1 MKALICGKLKYPDG
15 DAGAIRQEKLAL
27 ILKELKIDSMI
38 VGLGKSTN
46 FQKKTC
52 KDIEYISLREIESGI
67 LHKLKMHMLYQYRL
81 GRIINLYNPDI
92 ILMDDVGIFSTLYLK
107 RECKKNNRILIHD
120 SVEWYSKEQFKLG
133 LLSWTYIRKNLLNKY
148 LINQDCKVIAI
159 SEFLK
164 NYYKHK
170 GIVCERI
177 PIVIT
182 KNDLLTNNVLNTN
195 KTIYTYAGQP
205 GKKDYLDVI
214 LEGFSYLTLDCLEK
228 IQINI
233 IGCTKSDALKSGIK
247 TEIIERLGDK
257 VIFHGR
263 IEHNHVLK
271 IISESHFTMLMRS
284 EKLRYAKAG
293 FPTKIVESLS
303 CGTPVICNLTSD
315 LGKYLI
321 NEKNSLIV
329 SECSSM
335 AMKETIE
342 YSLTLSNT
350 KLNEMKSNAIITA
363 KKKFLYNNYLLEM
376 KSLINST
383 R

>member
-27 ILKELKIDSMI
+27 ILKELDIDSMI
-38 VGLGKSTN
+38 VGLGTSTD
-46 FQKKTC
+46 FQKKSC
-52 KDIEYISLREIESGI
+52 KDIEYVSLRETKSGI
-67 LHKLKMHMLYQYRL
+67 LYKLKMHMLYQHRL
-81 GRIINLYNPDI
+81 ERIIHSYNPDI
-92 ILMDDVGIFSTLYLK
+92 ILMDDIGIISTLYLK
-107 RECKKNNRILIHD
+107 KECKNNNRILIHD

-133 LLSWTYIRKNLLNKY
+133 VLSWTYIRKNLLNKF
-148 LINQDCKVIAI
+148 LIDQDCKVIAI
-159 SEFLK
+159 SEYLK
-164 NYYKHK
+164 NYYSQK

-177 PIVIT
+177 PIVID
-182 KNDLLTNNVLNTN
+182 KKDLLCNKVLNSN
-195 KTIYTYAGQP
+195 KIIYTYAGQP

-214 LEGFSYLTLDCLEK
+214 LDGFSYLSFECLEK

-247 TEIIERLGDK
+247 TDTLEKLNDK

-263 IEHNHVLK
+263 IEHNYVLK

-284 EKLRYAKAG
+284 EELRYAKAG

-321 NEKNSLIV
+321 NRENSLIV

-335 AMKETIE
+335 AMKDTIE
-342 YSLTLSNT
+342 YSLTLST
-350 KLNEMKSNAIITA
+350 TRLNEMKSNAFITA
-363 KKKFLYNNYLLEM
+363 QKDFLYKNYLLEM
-376 KSLINST
+376 ENLINRT
-383 R
+383 G